1 MINRIVSIFAVFF
14 ILFSCNEDRPLTF
27 SSEEFNQNKL
37 EECKGIECPEILV
50 NYLTASGNQEVQK
63 RINQAIEQKV
73 IDGLNP
79 IRIDSA
85 VTYNSINEAAE
96 AFLNSYK
103 EDKAEF
109 PDMAASYESKIDIT
123 KSRESNEL
131 VSLKSQIYGY
141 MGGAHGFTILSY
153 LNFDAQTGDRLENEA
168 LFINNN
174 AFKNFAEK
182 KFREKF
188 DIPKEENINATGF
201 WFKDEI
207 FILPEAIGY
216 EGENL
221 VLIYNQYEIASYAEG
236 QIILNIPIEQAMEYL
251 AFR

>member
-1 MINRIVSIFAVFF
+1 MINKIVSIFAIVF
-14 ILFSCNEDRPLTF
+14 ILISCNEDKPLTF
-27 SSEEFNQNKL
+27 SSEEFNQSKL
-37 EECKGIECPEILV
+37 EECKGLDCPEISV
-50 NYLTASGNQEVQK
+50 NYLIASGNQEVQK
-63 RINQAIEQKV
+63 RINQAIEQEV

-79 IRIDSA
+79 VRTDS
-85 VTYNSINEAAE
+85 VVNYNSINEAAE
-96 AFLNSYK
+96 AFINSYK
-103 EDKAEF
+103 EDKAAF
-109 PDMAASYESKIDIT
+109 PDMASGYESKIDIA

-131 VSLKSQIYGY
+131 VSLKSEIYGY

-153 LNFDAQTGDRLENEA
+153 LNFDAQTGEKLANEE

-188 DIPKEENINATGF
+188 DIPNDDAINSTGF

-207 FILPEAIGY
+207 FVLPEAIGY

-236 QIILNIPIEQAMEYL
+236 QIILNIPIEQAEEYL